1 MCVLGSTQYINK
13 IKYVFV
19 LTELPAQGFNNKQR
33 TLAIESFNQESKDP
47 VASST
52 KKTTITMR
60 NKTSNTVGGHTAKAG
75 GHTAKAGGLTA
86 KANAMK

>member
-1 MCVLGSTQYINK
+1 M
-13 IKYVFV
+13 KYVFV

-33 TLAIESFNQESKDP
+33 KLAIEPFNQASKDP
-47 VASST
+47 DASSI

-60 NKTSNTVGGHTAKAG
+60 NKTSSTVGGHTAKAG

-86 KANAMK
+86 KANAVNWIPAPL